1 MLVAAAADLHLAL
14 VSIEESVSAEYT
26 GYYGREHWS
35 RDEDDDEEEEYEAGE
50 VFDRSLI
57 LSEWRRSDGSKP
69 AFRDFP
75 FIDAELCPPGALK
88 T

>member
-1 MLVAAAADLHLAL
+1 VLVAAAADLHLAL

-35 RDEDDDEEEEYEAGE
+35 RDEDDDEEYEAGE
-50 VFDRSLI
+50 VVDRSLI
-57 LSEWRRSDGSKP
+57 LSEWRRSDGSEP